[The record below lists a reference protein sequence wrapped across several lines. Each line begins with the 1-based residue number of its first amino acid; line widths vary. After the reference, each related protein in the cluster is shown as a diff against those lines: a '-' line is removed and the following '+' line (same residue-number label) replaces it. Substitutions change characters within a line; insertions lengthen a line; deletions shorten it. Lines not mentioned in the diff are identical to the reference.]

1 MKPVTMFLEMYGM
14 QIEAY
19 IGWCPNKTRLSV
31 QKKYGVSIAFNESL
45 GSCAMLHSGEGDN
58 VIIIH
63 TTTWKGTPGD
73 YGVFAHETLHAAL
86 FCCEHIGQEVDTMSH
101 EHLTYLHQYIFE
113 ILMAKRNAKPKAKKA
128 KKKK

>member
-1 MKPVTMFLEMYGM
+1 MKPVTMFLDMYGIH
-14 QIEAY
+14 IEAY
-19 IGWCPNKTRLSV
+19 IGHCPHKTRVAV
-31 QKKYGVSIAFNESL
+31 QRKYGVTIAFNESL
-45 GSCAMLHSGEGDN
+45 GSCAMLISPDGDT
-58 VIIIH
+58 VIIVH
-63 TTTWKGTPGD
+63 TTTWRGSPSD

-113 ILMAKRNAKPKAKKA
+113 VLLMRRNVKPKKV